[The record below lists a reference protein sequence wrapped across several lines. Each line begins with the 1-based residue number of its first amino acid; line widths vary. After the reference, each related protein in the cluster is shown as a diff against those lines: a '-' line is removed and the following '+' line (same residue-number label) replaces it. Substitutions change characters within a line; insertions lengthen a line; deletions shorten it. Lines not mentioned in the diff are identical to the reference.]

1 MSEFTVL
8 SMSKYRNVAVT
19 YCISFINIV
28 ISNGLKEKKDK
39 KHIKQLYMVKQNREE
54 WLLGVHIQSFI
65 YLSIV
70 TTQRETIKKRVRP
83 LDEGK
88 DAYAHKNYYRELFI
102 ISKIVYKNISL
113 HTNVLEE
120 FMEFL

>member
-1 MSEFTVL
+1 M
-8 SMSKYRNVAVT
+8 
-19 YCISFINIV
+19 
-28 ISNGLKEKKDK
+28 
-39 KHIKQLYMVKQNREE
+39 
-54 WLLGVHIQSFI
+54 HIQSFI

-70 TTQRETIKKRVRP
+70 TTQRETIKKCVRP